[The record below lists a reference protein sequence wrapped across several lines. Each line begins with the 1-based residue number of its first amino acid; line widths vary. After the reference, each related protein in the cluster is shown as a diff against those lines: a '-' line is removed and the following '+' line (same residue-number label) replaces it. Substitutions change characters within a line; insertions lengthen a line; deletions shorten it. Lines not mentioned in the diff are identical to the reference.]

1 MTRIP
6 SLALP
11 GRIASPEPAGEPSPL
26 VPMGLPPLRE
36 LGAAD
41 GPRLSI
47 ALMDG
52 GGRLQDRGA
61 VAALGREPGDRLLI
75 TVVKTSVVIREA
87 LAALTGEPHP
97 PGARLSSVA
106 LCDSGVGV
114 STLAQRHGLSDPQAG
129 GARWDRDQVP
139 SARSRAR
146 GRAAPGHSSTSSW
159 MSAPDTCAAF
169 WIFSRFPIR
178 VVVPR

>member
-47 ALMDG
+47 AVMDG

-61 VAALGREPGDRLLI
+61 VATLGWEPGDRLLI
-75 TVVKTSVVIREA
+75 TVVKTSVVIRRRDDGVFVMPRKPYVALPAPVRRGCGA
-87 LAALTGEPHP
+87 LAGSRLLLVADPVHDVLIVHP
-97 PGARLSSVA
+97 EAAVQAMLRTFHTS
-106 LCDSGVGV
+106 
-114 STLAQRHGLSDPQAG
+114 LA
-129 GARWDRDQVP
+129 
-139 SARSRAR
+139 
-146 GRAAPGHSSTSSW
+146 AAEEAS
-159 MSAPDTCAAF
+159 
-169 WIFSRFPIR
+169 
-178 VVVPR
+178 

>member
-11 GRIASPEPAGEPSPL
+11 GRITTPDPERMATSP
-26 VPMGLPPLRE
+26 VPMGLPPLRD

-61 VAALGREPGDRLLI
+61 VAALGWSPGDRLLI
-75 TVVKTSVVIREA
+75 TLVRTSVVIRRRPDGVFVMPRKPYVALPAPVRRGCGA
-87 LAALTGEPHP
+87 LAGSRLLLVADPIHDVLIVHP
-97 PGARLSSVA
+97 EAA
-106 LCDSGVGV
+106 M
-114 STLAQRHGLSDPQAG
+114 QAML
-129 GARWDRDQVP
+129 RTFHT
-139 SARSRAR
+139 SL
-146 GRAAPGHSSTSSW
+146 AAPEEAS
-159 MSAPDTCAAF
+159 
-169 WIFSRFPIR
+169 
-178 VVVPR
+178 